1 MKKVITLI
9 AVALTF
15 SLSMTAQEIVI
26 PDQHGSTVSTV
37 ARETTSGPGKGEVVS
52 TQAKTQGE
60 VASAQAK
67 TQGEVKKTEKLSR
80 KELKA
85 QKKLTKQKKLK
96 KNKPGTEKQFKEH
109 ARGNRKPE
117 TIGRP
122 ASTPGVKHVP
132 R

>member
-1 MKKVITLI
+1 MKQVITLI
-9 AVALTF
+9 VLALTF

-26 PDQHGSTVSTV
+26 LDQHGSTVSTV
-37 ARETTSGPGKGEVVS
+37 ARETNSGPGKGEVVS
-52 TQAKTQGE
+52 TQAKTQSE
-60 VASAQAK
+60 IASTQAK
-67 TQGEVKKTEKLSR
+67 SQGEVKKTEKLSR

-96 KNKPGTEKQFKEH
+96 KNKPGTAKQFKEN

-117 TIGRP
+117 AIGRP
-122 ASTPGVKHVP
+122 ASTPGIKHIP